1 MGALVDTYSSQAH
14 TYIHT
19 ITWGVA
25 LLDIYTTQYIHTR
38 RQAYIQQK
46 HTTGH
51 TIRHT
56 HIHTYRNTYIQCD
69 TYTPTYGHTT

>member
-38 RQAYIQQK
+38 RQAYIQAYIQGGMHAYRQIK
-46 HTTGH
+46 K
-51 TIRHT
+51 
-56 HIHTYRNTYIQCD
+56 TYRQAARQKCIQHS
-69 TYTPTYGHTT
+69 PQR